1 MNMKIGVLRFI
12 EGKSQ
17 KDLKFE
23 VAPLTLCFSILI
35 TLLILPWP
43 EEFDRWNTSTT
54 LMSSGGCW
62 NYRENKW
69 KRKKVEWKEIFH
81 LEHHRINRRTQ
92 QLTRAIDPS
101 VSPIKGGT
109 HSTKDNSSKNFRRS
123 RVDIRTFR
131 IYIIGFWTKSSST
144 NFGGINLSIT
154 FHFIRKI
161 TKKEFMKFGLSLLFQ
176 QIF

>member
-1 MNMKIGVLRFI
+1 MRQYCEHINVNSRSNMKIGVLRFI

-17 KDLKFE
+17 KDLKFK
-23 VAPLTLCFSILI
+23 VAPLTL
-35 TLLILPWP
+35 LPWP
-43 EEFDRWNTSTT
+43 EEFDRLNTSTI

-62 NYRENKW
+62 NYRKNKW

-92 QLTRAIDPS
+92 PLTRAIDPS

-144 NFGGINLSIT
+144 NFGELT
-154 FHFIRKI
+154 F
-161 TKKEFMKFGLSLLFQ
+161 Q
-176 QIF
+176 